1 MNGDGAPDIVAANI
15 GEKNKIYFNQGNGE
29 FRESVSFGSLR
40 DKTMSIAL
48 GDLDGD
54 GDLDI
59 LAGNNGSKNHFYINS
74 DGIFKLN
81 RFSEDGKV
89 TYGITLGDLNNNG
102 RLDIIESNS
111 GDVNKIF
118 FNKIKK

>member
-1 MNGDGAPDIVAANI
+1 
-15 GEKNKIYFNQGNGE
+15 
-29 FRESVSFGSLR
+29 
-40 DKTMSIAL
+40 MSIAL

-59 LAGNNGSKNHFYINS
+59 VAGNNSSKNHFYINS
-74 DGIFKLN
+74 DGNFKLN
-81 RFSEDGKV
+81 RFSEEDKV
-89 TYGITLGDLNNNG
+89 TYGITLGDLNNDG

-118 FNKIKK
+118 FNKTKK